1 MGKCKCPPA
10 GAPEWVLTYGDLMSL
25 LLCFF
30 ILLAAM
36 SEIKNEDVW
45 RAKAEIVKNSF
56 GLSGGGG
63 RVPGKDTDRLSL
75 IAKLEKMYL
84 QQQKHKRVVEVNDP
98 GVQGKEPRVTQSRTG
113 IRRGLGSVT
122 FEPGSAEL
130 SESAKL
136 RLRPLI
142 ALIRGYNNK
151 IELHGHAAS
160 SELAVGT
167 STYPDLWQLSYA
179 RTQAVMHY
187 MVHDQGIEP
196 ERIRLIANADKEPM
210 KKREYEA
217 SALEMNR
224 RVEIE
229 ISDQLVDDFT
239 KPLPK

>member
-30 ILLAAM
+30 ILLASL

-45 RAKAEIVKNSF
+45 RAKAEIVKQSF

-63 RVPGKDTDRLSL
+63 KVPGQETDRLSL
-75 IAKLEKMYL
+75 ISKLEKMYL
-84 QQQKHKRVVEVNDP
+84 QQQKHKKVVEAIDP
-98 GVQGKEPRVTQSRTG
+98 GVVGREPRVTQSRTG
-113 IRRGLGSVT
+113 IRRGLGSIT
-122 FEPGSAEL
+122 FEPGSAKLNDAAKQRLKPVL
-130 SESAKL
+130 SL
-136 RLRPLI
+136 V
-142 ALIRGYNNK
+142 RGYNNK

-160 SELAVGT
+160 SELVGGQ
-167 STYPDLWQLSYA
+167 SDYPDLWQLSYA
-179 RTQAVMHY
+179 RTQAVMDY
-187 MVHDQGIEP
+187 MVNEQGIEP

-217 SALEMNR
+217 PALELNR

-239 KPLPK
+239 KPLPN